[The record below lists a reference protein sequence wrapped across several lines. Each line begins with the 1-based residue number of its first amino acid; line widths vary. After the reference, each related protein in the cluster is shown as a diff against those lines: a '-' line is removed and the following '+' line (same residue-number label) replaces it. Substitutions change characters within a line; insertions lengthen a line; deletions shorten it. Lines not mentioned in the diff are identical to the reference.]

1 MAANYVIIGAGE
13 AGIAAAGAIRA
24 KADDAR
30 IRLVTDEEGLPYE
43 RPPLSKDVLLRETA
57 PTLLRPASWYEENSI
72 ELIRGRA
79 NAVSPGE
86 HVVRID
92 SDAASEH
99 YLPYERLL
107 IATGASARRLPY
119 AGVLYL
125 RTWQD
130 AMAIRARLRKPGK
143 VVVIGGGVI
152 GLELASTAKALGHE
166 VVVLELGTRL
176 MARALA
182 PDLSSWLQARHVECG
197 IDIRL
202 GVRIARID
210 MIDQHHVVTLEDA
223 STLTAD
229 LVIAGIGAAPET
241 GLAQSAGC
249 AVQDGIMVDAQ
260 GRTSIEDIFAAG
272 DGARFFHPVIDGH
285 IRLEAWQ
292 HAGRHGAHVG
302 EVMTGEAQDYSCTPW
317 FWTDQQGVNLQV
329 AGFAAES
336 DKTVWRGD
344 GPKKS
349 AFHFLADRL
358 VAASTIDNGRDMRP
372 AIQLIEAGW
381 TGDPAI
387 FSDEAVPLRTIAQ
400 TWRTALSSL
409 KPQPYKEKSNV

>member
-1 MAANYVIIGAGE
+1 MAENYVIIGAGE
-13 AGIAAAGAIRA
+13 AGVAAAGAIRGGA
-24 KADDAR
+24 KDAR

-72 ELIRGRA
+72 ELVRA
-79 NAVSPGE
+79 RAEAILPAE
-86 HVVRID
+86 HVVRIA
-92 SDAASEH
+92 SDVASSEQL
-99 YLPYERLL
+99 LPYERLL

-119 AGVLYL
+119 TGVLYL
-125 RTWQD
+125 RTWRD
-130 AMAIRARLRKPGK
+130 AMAIRARLGRPGK

-197 IDIRL
+197 VDIRL
-202 GVRIARID
+202 GAQIANID
-210 MIDQHHVVTLEDA
+210 VIDQGHVVTLEDG
-223 STLTAD
+223 SSLTAN
-229 LVIAGIGAAPET
+229 LIIAGIGAAPET
-241 GLAQSAGC
+241 ELARSAGC
-249 AVQDGIMVDAQ
+249 AVQDGIVVDAQ
-260 GRTSIEDIFAAG
+260 GRTSVEDIFAAG

-349 AFHFLADRL
+349 AFHFLANRL

-400 TWRTALSSL
+400 TWRTAPSSL
-409 KPQPYKEKSNV
+409 QTTAL